1 MLPSDMHGQTPRLF
15 LFIGQSSLVCGK
27 PYERVSQI
35 LVTLTSHSDSHFEH
49 SNTSFSE
56 NKLDGVD
63 LNSNCRDCGV
73 RKNRGKILSILAD

>member
-1 MLPSDMHGQTPRLF
+1 M
-15 LFIGQSSLVCGK
+15 K
-27 PYERVSQI
+27 VSRN

-73 RKNRGKILSILAD
+73 RKNRGKILWILADRIVSREYVLELAIKSNQTS